1 MDMDAFKA
9 FDFCSLITDRPTRLG
24 MSSLGLALALMSP
37 TAWAQHVTVPVEQ
50 VVNLSSS
57 AFVEVPQDW
66 LSLRLQAVRDGADA
80 AVVQQQLKQA
90 LDAALALTRPE
101 ARPGQIEVRTGAFGL
116 YPRHGRDGRIMGW
129 QGSAELVLEGR
140 DIARLSAL
148 AGRVQSMSLAQ
159 VAFSLSRDARQ
170 RLESEVQAQAIE
182 RFKARAQEVSQAFG
196 FNGYRLREISVS
208 SADGASPPMPRL
220 MAMEARASSAMDSA
234 VPVEPG
240 KATVNVTVSGSVQMR

>member
-1 MDMDAFKA
+1 
-9 FDFCSLITDRPTRLG
+9 
-24 MSSLGLALALMSP
+24 MSSLGLALALMAP
-37 TAWAQHVTVPVEQ
+37 AAGAQHAVAPAEQ
-50 VVNLSSS
+50 VVHLSSS
-57 AFVEVPQDW
+57 AFVEVAQDW

-80 AVVQQQLKQA
+80 ATVQQQLKQA

-101 ARPGQIEVRTGAFGL
+101 ARSGQIEVRTGAFGL

-140 DIARLSAL
+140 DVARLSAL
-148 AGRVQSMSLAQ
+148 AGRVQSMNLSQ
-159 VAFSLSRDARQ
+159 VAFSLSREARQ

-182 RFKARAQEVSQAFG
+182 RFKARAEEISKAFG
-196 FNGYRLREISVS
+196 FSGYRLREISVS

-220 MAMEARASSAMDSA
+220 MAMEARAASAMDSA

-240 KATVNVTVSGSVQMR
+240 KATVNVTVSGTVQMR